1 MRTNQKLM
9 LGLFRAG
16 YVTLFV
22 LLITPLLIVIITS
35 FTEARYLTFPPE
47 SFTLQ
52 WYGEFLEDASWI
64 GAVFNSLII
73 GVGTMVISTALGVA
87 AALGVKDRQSR
98 LTSGL
103 MLVSVLPLFIP
114 PVIIGVALLSLLS
127 QYGLHQSYVGV
138 IIAHSLWAT
147 PLVFFIMQ
155 AVFSRFNW
163 DLRDAALDLGASP
176 YRTFFEIV
184 LPEIR
189 EGLIAAGVIAFI
201 VSLQEFI
208 MAMFL
213 TGVDTRTIPVLAYTA
228 IRQVLDP
235 VVSVVSTV
243 LVFSVLVL
251 VLIAVALIGTERL
264 ARQL

>member
-1 MRTNQKLM
+1 MRTRERFL
-9 LGLFRAG
+9 LGLFRAV
-16 YVTLFV
+16 YVALF
-22 LLITPLLIVIITS
+22 LLLVTPLLIVVITS

-47 SFTLQ
+47 ALTLQ
-52 WYGEFLEDASWI
+52 WYGEFLQDSSWI
-64 GAVFNSLII
+64 AAVFNSLIV
-73 GVGTMVISTALGVA
+73 GVGTMVISTVLGVS
-87 AALGVKDRQSR
+87 AALGVRDRDSR
-98 LTSGL
+98 LTNGL

-138 IIAHSLWAT
+138 IIAHTLWAT

-163 DLRDAALDLGASP
+163 NLRDAALDLGAGP

-251 VLIAVALIGTERL
+251 VIVAALLLGTERL

>member
-1 MRTNQKLM
+1 MSNERLQ
-9 LGLFRAG
+9 LGLFRVA
-16 YVTLFV
+16 YLVLFAF
-22 LLITPLLIVIITS
+22 LMAPLVIVIFTS

-47 SFTLQ
+47 ALTLQ
-52 WYGEFLEDASWI
+52 WYGEFLADSHWI
-64 GAVFNSLII
+64 SAIMNSLVV
-73 GVGTMVISTALGVA
+73 GLGTMAVATTLGVA
-87 AALGVKDRQSR
+87 AALGVRDHDSR
-98 LTSGL
+98 LTNGL
-103 MLVSVLPLFIP
+103 MIVSVLPLFIP
-114 PVIIGVALLSLLS
+114 PVIIAVALLTFLS
-127 QYGLHQSYVGV
+127 RFGLNQSYIGV

-163 DLRDAALDLGASP
+163 DLHEAALDLGAGP

-184 LPEIR
+184 LPEIK
-189 EGLIAAGVIAFI
+189 EGLLAAAIIAFI

-243 LVFSVLVL
+243 LVFGVLALLL
-251 VLIAVALIGTERL
+251 VAVGSLGAERL

>member
-1 MRTNQKLM
+1 MRTRERFL
-9 LGLFRAG
+9 LGLFRAV
-16 YVTLFV
+16 YVALF
-22 LLITPLLIVIITS
+22 LLLVTPLLIVVITS

-47 SFTLQ
+47 SLTLQ
-52 WYGEFLEDASWI
+52 WYGEFLQDSSWI
-64 GAVFNSLII
+64 AAVFNSLIV
-73 GVGTMVISTALGVA
+73 GVGTMVISTVLGVS
-87 AALGVKDRQSR
+87 AALGVRDRDSR
-98 LTSGL
+98 LTNGL

-138 IIAHSLWAT
+138 IIAHTLWAT

-163 DLRDAALDLGASP
+163 NLRDAALDLGAGP

-251 VLIAVALIGTERL
+251 VIVAALLLGTERL

>member
-1 MRTNQKLM
+1 MHNSERIQ

-16 YVTLFV
+16 YVGLF
-22 LLITPLLIVIITS
+22 LFLMSPLVIVIVTS

-47 SFTLQ
+47 AFTLQ
-52 WYGEFLEDASWI
+52 WYGEFAKDSSWI
-64 GAVFNSLII
+64 AAMMNSLIVGI
-73 GVGTMVISTALGVA
+73 GTMIVSTLLGVT
-87 AALGVKDRQSR
+87 AALGVRGSNSK
-98 LTSGL
+98 LTNGL
-103 MLVSVLPLFIP
+103 MIVSVLPLFIP
-114 PVIIGVALLSLLS
+114 PVIIAISLLTFLS
-127 QYGLHQSYVGV
+127 RFGLNQTYIGV

-163 DLRDAALDLGASP
+163 DLHDAALDLGAGP

-184 LPEIR
+184 LPEIK
-189 EGLIAAGVIAFI
+189 EGLVAAGIIAFI

-228 IRQVLDP
+228 IRTVLDP

-243 LVFSVLVL
+243 LVFGVLVL
-251 VLIAVALIGTERL
+251 VLIAVGALGAERL
-264 ARQL
+264 AKQL